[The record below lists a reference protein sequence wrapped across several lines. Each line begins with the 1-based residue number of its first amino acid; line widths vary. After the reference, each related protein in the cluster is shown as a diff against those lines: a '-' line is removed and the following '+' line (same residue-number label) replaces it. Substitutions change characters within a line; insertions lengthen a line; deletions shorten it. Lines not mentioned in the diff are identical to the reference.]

1 MLTIVGGL
9 TMPVVLATRPA
20 GADDVSDLQ
29 AQATQLDQAILRQQL
44 EMGGL
49 QQQYTLAAGKV
60 QFIEASIGSTRADVE
75 QDEQQIALDLDHLQR
90 ASVFAYMTAGS
101 AVGSTS
107 SQVFAP
113 SDRSAQAQSV
123 YRNLVAGDVTVMLD
137 QLSSDRARLR
147 VREQMLQREQADAQ
161 GAQQEAVALLDQ
173 SQQVEGQLQSE
184 QSQVKGQL
192 AVAIAQQQAAEAAAA
207 AAAIRAAEEAAA
219 QQAAAEQ
226 RAQVQ
231 EAAPQTTVATPV
243 TAPAPTSSGPALNSF
258 LQCALQ
264 AESGGNYSV
273 VSTNGQYFG
282 GFQFSQPAWDE
293 AAQLAGEPSLV
304 GVQPNTATPAQQNE
318 LAVALYGADGSAP
331 WYDPCTGH

>member
-1 MLTIVGGL
+1 
-9 TMPVVLATRPA
+9 
-20 GADDVSDLQ
+20 
-29 AQATQLDQAILRQQL
+29 
-44 EMGGL
+44 
-49 QQQYTLAAGKV
+49 
-60 QFIEASIGSTRADVE
+60 
-75 QDEQQIALDLDHLQR
+75 
-90 ASVFAYMTAGS
+90 
-101 AVGSTS
+101 
-107 SQVFAP
+107 
-113 SDRSAQAQSV
+113 
-123 YRNLVAGDVTVMLD
+123 
-137 QLSSDRARLR
+137 
-147 VREQMLQREQADAQ
+147 MLQREQADAQ

-258 LQCALQ
+258 LQSALQ

-318 LAVALYGADGSAP
+318 LAVRALRRRWERSLVRPLHRALIGHQLL
-331 WYDPCTGH
+331 TGPKVLGGHQLRGLANSSFATKRA